1 MNTKLTKREER
12 GELQRSE
19 RCDVCHVD
27 RQGGQETERQWEGA
41 HLRLALEAL
50 ASIEKASLGSW
61 LAKGLTGIV
70 AGDSGRSSGE
80 LLPL

>member
-1 MNTKLTKREER
+1 MGGSTEV
-12 GELQRSE
+12 SH
-19 RCDVCHVD
+19 CDVVNLD
-27 RQGGQETERQWEGA
+27 RHGGQEAELQWEGA

-50 ASIEKASLGSW
+50 ASIEKASVGSS

-70 AGDSGRSSGE
+70 AGNSGRSSGA